1 LKRMSR
7 RRPERQAEARERD
20 EARADRTPEG
30 QLAVLDSRLGKS
42 MGAQQE
48 RLRLLLEIEKREET
62 VKAKS
67 KGRATKTATSRT
79 RVDRKKAKAR
89 RNADRERT
97 SRGEHK

>member
-1 LKRMSR
+1 MSR
-7 RRPERQAEARERD
+7 RREERKLEAVERD
-20 EARADRTPEG
+20 EARTGRTPEG

-42 MGAQQE
+42 MGAQRE
-48 RLRLLLEIEKREET
+48 RLRLLREIEKREET

-67 KGRATKTATSRT
+67 KGKATKTATSKT

-97 SRGEHK
+97 SRGDHK